1 MHRPRSQFDNTPL
14 DRLDNIQTICKA
26 IAMKTFYELTCSDG
40 ITRTCAI
47 GELMRVEF
55 ALGKLGITVIN
66 SRIDI
71 QLTND

>member
-1 MHRPRSQFDNTPL
+1 
-14 DRLDNIQTICKA
+14 
-26 IAMKTFYELTCSDG
+26 MKTFYELTCSDG